1 MEPISVADQVTRTV
15 RLLGRPEVDPP
26 AGRQP
31 SRKSFALLAY
41 LLLGPP
47 SSRRRLAELLFPD
60 ADDPL
65 GALRWALADLR
76 RALGGALR
84 VDGDPV
90 RTALHASVDVLELQG
105 ARWNEVA
112 GRADLGAALLDGA
125 AFTASPEFELWL
137 AFERRRLA
145 DLAVTVLH
153 EAAMACLVRG
163 RHDEALAHARRVV
176 ALAPLE
182 ETAHELL
189 LRTLVGAGAAAEARD
204 HLRSA
209 TAMLRSELGQFDP
222 VRLARAARAH
232 HQVAAT
238 PTRGAVRGLLEA
250 GEAAIG
256 AGAVP
261 DGLGQLE
268 RAVAA
273 ARRCGDDALL
283 VEGLTALG
291 TALVHAARGSDEEGV
306 ALLHEASALTAPGTP
321 ASLVSRIHRELGYVE
336 FLRGHYER
344 ARHWLARAGESA
356 DDPAARCWI
365 DVFVGACRADVGAH
379 EAADRHFSAAL
390 EAATAADDLRAQAYT
405 RSFVGRGHLLRG
417 ELAEAAR
424 DLDRAIDE
432 FRRAGWTTALPWAM
446 ALRAE
451 TARAGGDVTTAGEL
465 AEHAF
470 SLACQIGDPC
480 WESVAARVLGLLA
493 ADRGDV
499 TLAVEHLTDARGR
512 AERLPDTY
520 VWARVWVTQARC
532 EVAVR
537 HGLPDADEWLATLE
551 AEAARYGL
559 AGMLDRAARLRARR
573 SRG

>member
-1 MEPISVADQVTRTV
+1 MPSQVRRHV
-15 RLLGRPEVDPP
+15 RLLGRPQVDPA

-31 SRKSFALLAY
+31 SRKSFALLAH

-47 SSRRRLAELLFPD
+47 SSRRRLADLLFPE

-65 GALRWALADLR
+65 GALRWAFADLR
-76 RALGGALR
+76 RALGGALL
-84 VDGDPV
+84 VEGDPV
-90 RTALHASVDVLELQG
+90 RTTLHASVDVLELQG
-105 ARWNEVA
+105 ARWNDAVD
-112 GRADLGAALLDGA
+112 RTDLGSPLLDGPT
-125 AFTASPEFELWL
+125 FTASPEFELWL

-145 DLAVTVLH
+145 DLAVSVMH
-153 EAAMACLVRG
+153 EAALACLVRG

-189 LRTLVGAGAAAEARD
+189 LRILVAQGAVSEAGD

-209 TAMLRSELGQFDP
+209 TAMLRSELGEFDP
-222 VRLARAARAH
+222 VRLARAARPPDR
-232 HQVAAT
+232 VPVT
-238 PTRGAVRGLLEA
+238 PTRGAVRGLIEA

-261 DGLGQLE
+261 EGLGQLE
-268 RAVAA
+268 RAVLA
-273 ARRCGDDALL
+273 ARRCADDTLL

-306 ALLHEASALTAPGTP
+306 AQLHEASALAETGSPS
-321 ASLVSRIHRELGYVE
+321 SLVSRIHRELGYVE

-344 ARHWLARAGESA
+344 ARHWLARAAGSA
-356 DDPAARCWI
+356 EDPAARAWI
-365 DVFVGACRADVGAH
+365 DVVVGACHADVGDH
-379 EAADRHFSAAL
+379 EAADRHFAVAL
-390 EAATAADDLRAQAYT
+390 ERAGLAGDLRAQAYT

-417 ELAEAAR
+417 ELVDAAR

-432 FRRAGWTTALPWAM
+432 LRRAGWTTVLPWAL

-451 TARAGGDVTTAGEL
+451 TARADGDLATAGDL

-470 SLACQIGDPC
+470 SLACQMGDPC

-493 ADRGDV
+493 ADHGDLA
-499 TLAVEHLTDARGR
+499 LAVERLADGR
-512 AERLPDTY
+512 NRAQRLPDTY
-520 VWARVWVTQARC
+520 VWARVWITLARC
-532 EVAVR
+532 EVAVL
-537 HGLPDADEWLATLE
+537 HELPDADDWLTTLE
-551 AEAARYGL
+551 AEAARFGL
-559 AGMLDRAARLRARR
+559 GGMLDRAAQLRALR
-573 SRG
+573 SHG